1 VDEVLPA
8 LQQARGAQGIEVA
21 VATGALTEPRKGMAG
36 RLADFL
42 REVRGE
48 IQKVTWP
55 GMEELR
61 KATIVIV
68 IFVAILGVVIGLMD
82 SLLQLVFVTGVAR
95 LFQ

>member
-1 VDEVLPA
+1 MATEA
-8 LQQARGAQGIEVA
+8 LVES
-21 VATGALTEPRKGMAG
+21 RKGIAA
-36 RLADFL
+36 RFVDFL

-55 GMEELR
+55 TMDELR

-68 IFVAILGVVIGLMD
+68 IFVAILGIMIGLLD
-82 SLLQLVFVTGVAR
+82 ALLQLIFVTGIAR